1 MMEQAV
7 NSISFY
13 EKKVD
18 DCFRKLPFLNG
29 YTFCI
34 LS

>member
-1 MMEQAV
+1 MEQAV

-13 EKKVD
+13 EKTFD
-18 DCFRKLPFLNG
+18 NHFRKLPFLNG
-29 YTFCI
+29 GTFYI